1 MAKGVGGS
9 AEKVVKKV
17 VEEHGG
23 VPAMESKLGQGS
35 AFHLGFPKIP

>member
-9 AEKVVKKV
+9 AEKILKKV

-23 VPAMESKLGQGS
+23 TLEMESKLGQES
-35 AFHLGFPKIP
+35 AFHLRFPKSP